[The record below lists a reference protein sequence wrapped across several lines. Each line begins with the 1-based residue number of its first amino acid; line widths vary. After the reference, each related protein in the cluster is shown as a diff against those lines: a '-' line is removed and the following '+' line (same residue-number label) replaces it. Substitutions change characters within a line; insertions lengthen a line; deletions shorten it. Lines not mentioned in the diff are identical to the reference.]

1 MNKSAICLYGARE
14 HNLKGINLNIPRD
27 RFVVI
32 TGLSGSGKSTLAF
45 DILFAEGQ
53 RRYIESLPAYVKQY
67 LNILDRPDIDLLTGI
82 PPTVAINQRSSNF
95 TRRST
100 VATITEI
107 YHYLR
112 LLFSKIGTQYCPKC
126 GSPVR
131 ALSKKEILDS
141 IISFYKEEE
150 ITILAP
156 KIIRRKGFHKD
167 ILNRALKKGYKE
179 ARIDGEIMPI
189 AHLPQLSRY
198 KEHSIDLLIGRVD
211 VCFKKLSTLEDL
223 ISQALDVGNGLFYIL
238 SLEKGE
244 KIYGEKRFCPS
255 CQIGFAPLDPRL
267 FSFNSHYG
275 ACPMCE
281 GLGRVSEDSF
291 ICPRCN
297 GKRLNEIALS
307 VKVNGLSIWDM
318 TSLAVE
324 EAIPFFKRLKFNERE
339 IEIAQ
344 PIIKETLNRL
354 EFLKRVGLSYL
365 TLNRSGDTLSGGE
378 AQRIRLAAGL
388 GSNLK
393 GVCYILDEPTIGL
406 HPRDNKM
413 LINSLKVLKEAGNS
427 IIVVEHD
434 EETIKAADFIIDL
447 GPGPGKDG
455 GDVVAIGNLDDLL
468 KNNTSITAK
477 SLYKTHNITSRLRKA
492 KEGKFLKVICAGAYN
507 LKCIDVSIPL
517 GTLTCVTGVSG
528 SGKSSLVREVIYKG
542 IKCLL
547 QKEKIE
553 NCKGIMGLEHI
564 NRILEVDH
572 NPIGRTPRSTPATYI
587 GFWDE
592 IRKLFSMLPESRA
605 RGYKPG
611 RFSFNVTGGRCE
623 NCAGQGRIKVE
634 MSFLPDVYIKCELCN
649 GKRFNQETLDI
660 KYKGKNISEILD
672 MTVDEAAEFF
682 SAVPNIFRPLM
693 ILKEMGLGYLSI
705 GQGSNTLSGGEAQ
718 RIKLASELC
727 KVNQGKTLYILD
739 EPTTGLHI
747 ADIEKLMNVLQK
759 LVDLGNTIIVIEHNF
774 EVIKE
779 ADFVVDLGPEGGE
792 KGGYLVAAGN
802 PYEIIKN
809 ENSYTGEFLRK
820 YLGRSQRRSNNS
832 FP

>member
-1 MNKSAICLYGARE
+1 MSKSVICLYGARE
-14 HNLKGINLNIPRD
+14 HNLKDIRLDVPRD

-82 PPTVAINQRSSNF
+82 PPTVAINQRTSNF

-100 VATITEI
+100 VATVTEI

-112 LLFSKIGTQYCPKC
+112 LLFSKIGIQYCPKC

-131 ALSKKEILDS
+131 ALAKKEMLDS
-141 IISFYKEEE
+141 IISFYKGEN
-150 ITILAP
+150 ITILTP
-156 KIIRRKGFHKD
+156 KVIRRKGFHKD
-167 ILNRALKKGYKE
+167 ILNRALKKGYEE

-189 AHLPQLSRY
+189 ADVPALSRY
-198 KEHSIDLLIGRVD
+198 KEHSIDLVIGKLN
-211 VCFKKLSTLEDL
+211 VCFKELSALEDL
-223 ISQALDVGNGLFYIL
+223 ISQALDVGNGLFYVL

-244 KIYGEKRFCPS
+244 KIYGEKRFCPH
-255 CQIGFAPLDPRL
+255 CQTGFAPLDPRL

-275 ACPMCE
+275 ACPFCE
-281 GLGRVSEDSF
+281 GLGRVFEDSA

-297 GKRLNEIALS
+297 GKRLNEVALS
-307 VKVNGLSIWDM
+307 VKVNGLNIWDM
-318 TSLAVE
+318 TALAVE
-324 EAIPFFKRLKFNERE
+324 EAIPFFKMLKFNERE
-339 IEIAQ
+339 IKIAQ
-344 PIIKETLNRL
+344 PIIKEILNRL
-354 EFLKRVGLSYL
+354 DFLKRVGLPYL

-378 AQRIRLAAGL
+378 AQRIRLATGL
-388 GSNLK
+388 GSSLK

-406 HPRDNKM
+406 HPRDNEM
-413 LINSLKVLKEAGNS
+413 LIDTLKALKKAGNS
-427 IIVVEHD
+427 VIVVEHD

-455 GDVVAIGNLDDLL
+455 GDVVATGGLDALL
-468 KNNTSITAK
+468 KNNISITAK
-477 SLYKTHNITSRLRKA
+477 SLYKTHKITSRLRRA

-528 SGKSSLVREVIYKG
+528 SGKSSLVKEVIYKG
-542 IKCLL
+542 VKALM
-547 QKEKIE
+547 QKKEKVK
-553 NCKGIMGLEHI
+553 NCKDIIGLEHI
-564 NRILEVDH
+564 SRILEVNH
-572 NPIGRTPRSTPATYI
+572 SPIGRTPRSIPGTYI

-592 IRKLFSMLPESRA
+592 IRRLFSMLPESRA

-611 RFSFNVTGGRCE
+611 RFSFNVSGGRCE
-623 NCAGQGRIKVE
+623 NCAGQGRIRVK
-634 MSFLPDVYIKCELCN
+634 MSFLPDVYIRCEVCN
-649 GKRFNQETLDI
+649 GKRFNQETLDV

-672 MTVDEAAEFF
+672 MTVDGAAEFF

-693 ILKEMGLGYLSI
+693 ILKEMGLGYLTI

-727 KVNQGKTLYILD
+727 KVNQAKTLYILD

-759 LVDLGNTIIVIEHNF
+759 LVDLGNTIIIIEHNF

-779 ADFVVDLGPEGGE
+779 ADFVIDLGPEGGE
-792 KGGYLVAAGN
+792 KGGYVVATGT
-802 PYEIIKN
+802 PYELMKN
-809 ENSYTGEFLRK
+809 EDSYTGKFLRR
-820 YLGRSQRRSNNS
+820 YLG
-832 FP
+832 FMIHE

>member
-1 MNKSAICLYGARE
+1 MNKSAISLYGARE
-14 HNLKGINLNIPRD
+14 HNLRDIHVEIPRD
-27 RFVVI
+27 KFVVI

-67 LNILDRPDIDLLTGI
+67 LDILDRPDIDLLTGI

-112 LLFSKIGTQYCPKC
+112 LLFSKIGIQYCPRC
-126 GSPVR
+126 GNPVR
-131 ALSKKEILDS
+131 ALSEKEILDN
-141 IISFYKEEE
+141 IISFYKGQE

-156 KIIRRKGFHKD
+156 KVIRRKGFHKD
-167 ILNRALKKGYKE
+167 ILNHALKKGYKE
-179 ARIDGEIMPI
+179 ARVDGKIMPI
-189 AHLPQLSRY
+189 AHAPSLSRY
-198 KEHSIDLLIGRVD
+198 KEHSIDLVIGRVD
-211 VCFKKLSTLEDL
+211 VCLKKLSTLEGL
-223 ISQALDVGNGLFYIL
+223 VSQALEVGNGLFYIL

-244 KIYGEKRFCPS
+244 KIFGKKRFCPN

-275 ACPMCE
+275 ACPVCE
-281 GLGRVSEDSF
+281 GLGRVSEDSS

-297 GKRLNEIALS
+297 GKRVNEIALS
-307 VKVNGLSIWDM
+307 VRVSGLNIWDM
-318 TSLAVE
+318 TDLAVE
-324 EAIPFFKRLKFNERE
+324 EAIPFFKGLKFNERE
-339 IEIAQ
+339 IEIAR
-344 PIIKETLNRL
+344 PIIKEILNRL
-354 EFLKRVGLSYL
+354 DFLKRVGLSYL
-365 TLNRSGDTLSGGE
+365 SLNRSGDTLSGGE

-406 HPRDNKM
+406 HPKDNKM
-413 LINSLKVLKEAGNS
+413 LINTLKVFKEAGNS
-427 IIVVEHD
+427 VIVVEHD

-455 GDVVAIGNLDDLL
+455 GDVVAIGDLDSLL

-477 SLYKTHNITSRLRKA
+477 SLYKTHKITSRLRRA
-492 KEGKFLKVICAGAYN
+492 KEGKFLKVICASAYN

-517 GTLTCVTGVSG
+517 GTLTCITGVSG
-528 SGKSSLVREVIYKG
+528 SGKSSLVKEVLYKG
-542 IKCLL
+542 IKSLL
-547 QKEKIE
+547 QKGKEIE
-553 NCKGIMGLEHI
+553 NCKGIIGLEHI

-572 NPIGRTPRSTPATYI
+572 SPIGRTPRSTPATYI

-592 IRKLFSMLPESRA
+592 IRRLFSMLPESRA
-605 RGYKPG
+605 RGYRPG

-634 MSFLPDVYIKCELCN
+634 MSFLPDVYIKCEVCN
-649 GKRFNQETLDI
+649 GKRFNQETLDV

-672 MTVDEAAEFF
+672 MTVDEAADFF
-682 SAVPNIFRPLM
+682 SAVPSIFRPLM
-693 ILKEMGLGYLSI
+693 VLKEMGLGYLSI

-727 KVNQGKTLYILD
+727 KVSQGKTLYILD

-747 ADIEKLMNVLQK
+747 ADIIKLMNVLQK

-779 ADFVVDLGPEGGE
+779 ADFMVDLGPEGGE
-792 KGGYLVAAGN
+792 KGGYVVATGN
-802 PYEIIKN
+802 PYEVMEN
-809 ENSYTGEFLRK
+809 ENSYTGRFLKR
-820 YLGRSQRRSNNS
+820 YLDEQIS
-832 FP
+832 F